1 MYSFYETFNKSAW
14 KPSKFFHMLTFFVFC
29 FCISVSFAALVCLC
43 LCQQYIPNRN
53 NSFLNSFQGM
63 SLLFSFFKVSKRK
76 QSMSSFKT
84 GQRKRKGERE
94 KEREADR
101 QTQTETGR
109 QRKTNRKWEP
119 VADFIQN
126 TNIRNHLLPCQRIL
140 PSEMYYNFCIF
151 KSPPNKINSFSIFIS
166 FYMFTFGHYS
176 SRSESISSQR
186 YFDKK
191 SHN

>member
-1 MYSFYETFNKSAW
+1 
-14 KPSKFFHMLTFFVFC
+14 
-29 FCISVSFAALVCLC
+29 
-43 LCQQYIPNRN
+43 
-53 NSFLNSFQGM
+53 M
-63 SLLFSFFKVSKRK
+63 SLFFSFFKVSKRK

-109 QRKTNRKWEP
+109 QRKKQTENENLLRTSSK
-119 VADFIQN
+119 IQ
-126 TNIRNHLLPCQRIL
+126 ISVIISFLVKEFFLLKCTII
-140 PSEMYYNFCIF
+140 FFIF

-176 SRSESISSQR
+176 SRSESISFQR